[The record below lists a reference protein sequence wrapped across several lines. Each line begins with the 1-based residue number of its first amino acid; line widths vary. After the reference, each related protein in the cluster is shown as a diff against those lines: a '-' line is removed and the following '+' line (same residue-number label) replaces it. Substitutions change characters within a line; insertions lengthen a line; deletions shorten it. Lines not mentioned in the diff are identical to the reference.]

1 MKDMHKIAIIGNGS
15 VGTCLTEKIKDLD
28 KEITVVQNIKKM
40 RKRIARNVML
50 VGDVVD

>member
-28 KEITVVQNIKKM
+28 KESLIFRMSKMIPNTKK
-40 RKRIARNVML
+40 N
-50 VGDVVD
+50 